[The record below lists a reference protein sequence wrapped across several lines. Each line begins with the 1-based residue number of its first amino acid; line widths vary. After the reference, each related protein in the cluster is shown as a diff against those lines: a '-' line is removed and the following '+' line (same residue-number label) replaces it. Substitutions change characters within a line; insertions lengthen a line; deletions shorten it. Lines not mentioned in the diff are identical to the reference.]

1 MSKSND
7 KNKKS
12 TKSKLTMGFLY
23 QKCNH
28 DENNGIIEILDKTKL
43 TANVKNF
50 LKYNKYKF
58 IVFLVV
64 LITLMIISFREQP
77 ILILYALILL
87 LIMLVMGAMSCT
99 YTIKLV
105 EEGVKVR
112 YKFQDYDIKY
122 ENLVNIYMSKSKI
135 GFFLNTYF
143 INMIYIENEKSVM
156 KFTLPLIMANRRE
169 IKDFFGKL
177 KTQSIDEAEPLDP
190 DQKMKKNKN
199 EKETD
204 EEILQKEKMKKVL
217 TLFIAGSIAII
228 VIVIGVVVAIKI
240 K

>member
-7 KNKKS
+7 KSKKN
-12 TKSKLTMGFLY
+12 TNNKLTMGFLY

-28 DENNGIIEILDKTKL
+28 DEDNGIVEILDKTKI

-64 LITLMIISFREQP
+64 LIALMIVSFREQP
-77 ILILYALILL
+77 ILILYALALL
-87 LIMLVMGAMSCT
+87 IIMLVMGAMSCT

-105 EEGVKVR
+105 EEGVKIR

-122 ENLVNIYMSKSKI
+122 DNLVNIYMSKSKI

-169 IKDFFGKL
+169 LKDFFGKL
-177 KTQSIDEAEPLDP
+177 KVESIDEADSLDP
-190 DQKMKKNKN
+190 DEKTKKAKK

-204 EEILQKEKMKKVL
+204 EEIMQNEKMKKVL
-217 TLFIAGSIAII
+217 TLFIVGSVAII

-240 K
+240 R